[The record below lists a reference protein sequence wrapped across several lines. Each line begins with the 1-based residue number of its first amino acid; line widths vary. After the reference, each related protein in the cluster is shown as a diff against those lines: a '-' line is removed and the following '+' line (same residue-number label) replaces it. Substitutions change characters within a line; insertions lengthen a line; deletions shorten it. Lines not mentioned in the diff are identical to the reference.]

1 MNISIRKSTD
11 TEIQQ
16 LLQINRL
23 AFNSEEEPELVYNLL
38 HDKTAMPFVSLVAFC
53 DEEMVGHILFTK
65 CTFEGNPES
74 LSVYLLAPLAVIPSF
89 QKKGIGG
96 MLIKEGHRILKEM
109 SVDIVVLVGHMDY
122 YPRHGYITDAK
133 ALGIETPYP
142 FPEEF
147 KDAWMVHELKPM
159 SLKSVKGRV
168 VCANA
173 LNKEEYWRE

>member
-11 TEIQQ
+11 KEIKQV
-16 LLQINRL
+16 LKVNRL
-23 AFNSEEEPELVYNLL
+23 AFNNEKEPELVYNLL

-65 CTFEGNPES
+65 CTFHGNPES
-74 LSVYLLAPLAVIPSF
+74 LSIYILAPLAIIPSS

-96 MLIKEGHRILKEM
+96 MLIKEGHRVLKEM
-109 SVDIVVLVGHMDY
+109 EVYVAVVIGHMDY
-122 YPRHGYITDAK
+122 YPRYGYIPDAK

-142 FPEEF
+142 IPEEV

>member
-11 TEIQQ
+11 TEITQ

-23 AFNSEEEPELVYNLL
+23 AFNSEKEPELVYNLL

-65 CTFEGNPES
+65 CSFEGNPRS
-74 LSVYLLAPLAVIPSF
+74 LSVYILAPVAIIPSF

-109 SVDIVVLVGHMDY
+109 GVDIVVVLGHMDY
-122 YPRHGYITDAK
+122 YPRYGYIPDAK
-133 ALGIETPYP
+133 SLGIKSTYSIPDEV
-142 FPEEF
+142 

-173 LNKEEYWRE
+173 LNKEEYWSE